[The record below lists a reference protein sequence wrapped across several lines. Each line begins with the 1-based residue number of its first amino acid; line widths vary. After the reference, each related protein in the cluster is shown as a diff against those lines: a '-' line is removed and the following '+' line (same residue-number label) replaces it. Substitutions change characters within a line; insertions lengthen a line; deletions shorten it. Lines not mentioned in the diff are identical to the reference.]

1 MSWKRHRDWR
11 VSNGERWRVGGGIRA
26 LCRRCGKLARIGGG
40 GAELRFGVGEML
52 GGGCADPSLVG
63 RRMMRVLV
71 R

>member
-11 VSNGERWRVGGGIRA
+11 VSSGERWRVGGGIRA
-26 LCRRCGKLARIGGG
+26 LCMRRGKLARIGGG
-40 GAELRFGVGEML
+40 GAELRCGVGEML

>member
-1 MSWKRHRDWR
+1 M
-11 VSNGERWRVGGGIRA
+11 GGGIRA
-26 LCRRCGKLARIGGG
+26 LCRRCGRLVRIGGG
-40 GAELRFGVGEML
+40 GAELRFGAGEML